1 MEYDDFAFESFNN
14 EKSEIKNNVK
24 ENNEIDNNNNSEIM
38 NNESDENN
46 NINNDDINKNNE
58 TKIKNQNISFDKKEN
73 IEITEAN
80 KENIENIEIN
90 KADEENKEIVENEQN
105 ALIEEMK
112 KLEEDK
118 ILWAKKRKEQSEL
131 LDKYMDL
138 LKSLQIKNK
147 IELKDQIIEDTNFQI
162 DELIKYNTKMN
173 ELESQ
178 ERILEEEKMYF
189 EKYMDN
195 FNRAY
200 EDKQK
205 EIEELKINHEK
216 EKEEI
221 NKRLEI
227 LEMEE
232 KIINDKIN
240 NYEIEKKLMT
250 ERYNNAK
257 NKEASLA
264 QYKMR
269 IENSMNELD
278 RRNNIFEK
286 NNEIINEAKNELNYQ
301 ILKNANEEKKIID
314 EKNNLKLRQD
324 MIDTLRMKYVDD
336 ITNGP
341 FDLMSKTYNENNYK
355 NDIHNIKNNKY
366 NNEMNYSNINQN
378 NFQKTNF
385 KDYNYD
391 IERIKINN
399 NDIYENKRFM
409 NINNTYI
416 NKNNP
421 EEFMNSKYNN
431 NNRND
436 SMLSLNDE
444 K

>member
-1 MEYDDFAFESFNN
+1 
-14 EKSEIKNNVK
+14 
-24 ENNEIDNNNNSEIM
+24 
-38 NNESDENN
+38 
-46 NINNDDINKNNE
+46 
-58 TKIKNQNISFDKKEN
+58 
-73 IEITEAN
+73 
-80 KENIENIEIN
+80 
-90 KADEENKEIVENEQN
+90 
-105 ALIEEMK
+105 
-112 KLEEDK
+112 
-118 ILWAKKRKEQSEL
+118 
-131 LDKYMDL
+131 
-138 LKSLQIKNK
+138 
-147 IELKDQIIEDTNFQI
+147 
-162 DELIKYNTKMN
+162 
-173 ELESQ
+173 
-178 ERILEEEKMYF
+178 
-189 EKYMDN
+189 
-195 FNRAY
+195 
-200 EDKQK
+200 
-205 EIEELKINHEK
+205 
-216 EKEEI
+216 
-221 NKRLEI
+221 
-227 LEMEE
+227 
-232 KIINDKIN
+232 
-240 NYEIEKKLMT
+240 
-250 ERYNNAK
+250 
-257 NKEASLA
+257 
-264 QYKMR
+264 
-269 IENSMNELD
+269 MNELD

>member
-1 MEYDDFAFESFNN
+1 
-14 EKSEIKNNVK
+14 
-24 ENNEIDNNNNSEIM
+24 
-38 NNESDENN
+38 
-46 NINNDDINKNNE
+46 
-58 TKIKNQNISFDKKEN
+58 
-73 IEITEAN
+73 
-80 KENIENIEIN
+80 
-90 KADEENKEIVENEQN
+90 
-105 ALIEEMK
+105 MK

-205 EIEELKINHEK
+205 EIEELKINNEK

-409 NINNTYI
+409 TINNTYI

-431 NNRND
+431 NNKND